1 MPRKWTLELV
11 KKKAEGFTRRIDF
24 MKAEPAA
31 YAAAVR
37 HDWLDLI
44 GIPRTKQVWT
54 KKSITAV
61 AGTHDSRAAFM
72 EQSPQAYAAARRRKM
87 LPSLKPLRGKWS
99 DKAVVQKEA
108 ARYGKRTDFRYGA
121 KGAYDKALREGWVAE
136 FFPHDMRTT
145 AAKKASR

>member
-1 MPRKWTLELV
+1 
-11 KKKAEGFTRRIDF
+11 

-44 GIPRTKQVWT
+44 GIPRTKRVWT
-54 KKSITAV
+54 KQAV
-61 AGTHDSRAAFM
+61 AAAAEPYENRSAFM
-72 EQSPQAYAAARRRKM
+72 TNSPQAYAAARRRKM
-87 LPSLKPLRGKWS
+87 LPTLKPLRGKWS
-99 DKAVVQKEA
+99 DKTVVETEA
-108 ARYGKRTDFRYGA
+108 KRYRSRVEFRYGS

-136 FFPHDMRTT
+136 FFPHDMRTI